1 MESVPGDRF
10 RGTSFS
16 VDRPTGLA
24 NLDQFQVEDTLKN
37 SGVLLGANRVKRLA
51 LKETRFFDEQN
62 QSKKDDVEKVLVEEE
77 VTEEENGE

>member
-1 MESVPGDRF
+1 V
-10 RGTSFS
+10 
-16 VDRPTGLA
+16 
-24 NLDQFQVEDTLKN
+24 
-37 SGVLLGANRVKRLA
+37 